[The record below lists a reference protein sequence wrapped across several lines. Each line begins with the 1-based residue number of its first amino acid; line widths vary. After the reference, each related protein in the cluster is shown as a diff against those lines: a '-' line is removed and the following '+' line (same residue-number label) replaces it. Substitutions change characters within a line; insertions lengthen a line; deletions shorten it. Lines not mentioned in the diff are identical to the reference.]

1 MEPNLLGQV
10 CFLSML
16 PDQTGAEISETCV
29 DPRKAL
35 TSGLS

>member
-1 MEPNLLGQV
+1 MEPNRLGQG
-10 CFLSML
+10 LSML
-16 PDQTGAEISETCV
+16 PDQQGAEISETCV